1 MCVATLRRH
10 LIDLAMTG
18 IIWLVTEGLSLDAE
32 MDASSN

>member
-18 IIWLVTEGLSLDAE
+18 IFWLVTKELSLDAK